1 MSYNKFIYASLFTV
15 FIFSSCTDE
24 NMIPGNP
31 AINLG
36 NEVEADAFFGD
47 SLSFTVNVADNEV
60 PLSTLK
66 AQLYYGED
74 MVSETVLRTKVSGQD
89 YTGKIYIPYYPN
101 VKDGT
106 ATLKYVLQNINFT
119 TTEKEQDLALKRPD
133 FPYLT
138 LVTEDVEYRM
148 ERVGL
153 YQYEVENKF
162 PQKVKGYIKAPKYG
176 ENGNE
181 ISFGWTSEGITHGST
196 TEINFSNEKAGKY
209 AISFNTLTYEAAPFV
224 QLKLDGKEMIMVD
237 NNNYYVTGTFS
248 KGQIL
253 AVEGIPNLDEWYI
266 DPDFFK
272 LTDNGELEFQS
283 AVGEYKITASFQFN
297 CFIVDAIAGDAD
309 TYPEFQED
317 GTGMLWVKGNDL
329 GKPSFSS
336 NPIGF
341 GEKNSLCMSKVSD
354 KVYQITL
361 VAGENIKTDKIDFKF
376 FYCKNRWGG
385 ELKDGRLTT
394 NSDLVFV
401 GEGKDVNGADNGNL
415 ALKEGVT
422 LEANGIYVFT
432 VDASAGRENSVLT
445 VEYKGQQP
453 VKPKKIFIGE
463 SQMEMQSSDIY
474 TLEASFT
481 QNQKLSLTGFNNLDE
496 WYWDPD
502 YFKLDAE
509 NETVTFLPVDGQY
522 KLTANIT
529 SKLMSAE
536 RTDIVTLDDDCHG
549 TLWIMGWGLGS
560 PSLKSQFGWTPGQA
574 HAMAEISPKVY
585 QFTGVAGPETSSEY
599 GTRIRMDYLS
609 FKFFHQDGWGGETA
623 SSLTE
628 GGKTLLTEK
637 GNLELAEEVTLEEG
651 ATYVI
656 TVDFTN
662 GKENATIDM
671 RKL

>member
-1 MSYNKFIYASLFTV
+1 MLFR
-15 FIFSSCTDE
+15 S
-24 NMIPGNP
+24 
-31 AINLG
+31 
-36 NEVEADAFFGD
+36 
-47 SLSFTVNVADNEV
+47 
-60 PLSTLK
+60 
-66 AQLYYGED
+66 
-74 MVSETVLRTKVSGQD
+74 
-89 YTGKIYIPYYPN
+89 
-101 VKDGT
+101 
-106 ATLKYVLQNINFT
+106 
-119 TTEKEQDLALKRPD
+119 
-133 FPYLT
+133 
-138 LVTEDVEYRM
+138 
-148 ERVGL
+148 
-153 YQYEVENKF
+153 
-162 PQKVKGYIKAPKYG
+162 
-176 ENGNE
+176 
-181 ISFGWTSEGITHGST
+181 
-196 TEINFSNEKAGKY
+196 
-209 AISFNTLTYEAAPFV
+209 NTLTYEATPFV

-248 KGQIL
+248 KGQTL
-253 AVEGIPNLDEWYI
+253 SVEGIPNIDEWYI

-283 AVGEYKITASFQFN
+283 AVGEYKITASFQYN

-309 TYPEFQED
+309 TYPEFQDD
-317 GTGMLWVKGNDL
+317 GTGMLWVKGTDL

-376 FYCKNRWGG
+376 FYCKDRWGG

-401 GEGKDVNGADNGNL
+401 GEGKEVNGADNGNL

-422 LEANGIYVFT
+422 LEPNGIYVFT
-432 VDASAGRENSVLT
+432 VDASAGKENSVLT

-474 TLEASFT
+474 TLETSFT
-481 QNQKLSLTGFNNLDE
+481 QNQELPLTGFNNLDE

-509 NETVTFLPVDGQY
+509 NEIVTFLPVDGQY

-574 HAMAEISPKVY
+574 YAMAEISPKVY
-585 QFTGVAGPETSSEY
+585 QFTGVAGPETSNEY
-599 GTRIRMDYLS
+599 GIRIRMDYLS

-628 GGKTLLTEK
+628 GALTLLKEK
-637 GNLELAEEVTLEEG
+637 GNIELADEVTLEEG